1 MKAMKYA
8 ARYVSLVSL
17 LLGCGVSA
25 AFAEGY
31 PSNLIRIVV
40 PTAPGTPPDVISRVI
55 ATELSESE
63 GWRLIVE
70 NKPGALQTIGITE
83 ALRQPADGYTIYS
96 MSVPTAAVP
105 ALMPN
110 LGLRPE
116 ADFAPVIKIS
126 RSYNALVVP
135 PSFPAK
141 SVAEL
146 ITVLKAQP
154 GKYNFS
160 SAGFGTPAHLIGE
173 MFKLQTGVQA
183 THVPYQQPQQR
194 ITDLLVGTNHF
205 DFLATVTVADFIETG
220 RLRALAVT
228 APDRVAGLKDVPTV
242 VEQGFPGL
250 VVEDYVG
257 FAVKSGT
264 PGEVV
269 VTLNNAIN
277 KALQKPKV
285 IETFA
290 KLGAT
295 PVGGTADTFGALIK
309 EQVGHW
315 SQVIRD
321 SGIKLPQ

>member
-1 MKAMKYA
+1 MSTIKSITRKVLMVLA
-8 ARYVSLVSL
+8 L
-17 LLGCGVSA
+17 LNIGGSA
-25 AFAEGY
+25 AYAETY
-31 PSNLIRIVV
+31 PSNVIRIVV
-40 PTAPGTPPDVISRVI
+40 PTGPGTPPDVISRVI
-55 ATELSESE
+55 ATELSEAE
-63 GWRLIVE
+63 GWRMIVE
-70 NKPGALQTIGITE
+70 NKPGALQTIGMTD
-83 ALRQPADGYTIYS
+83 ALKQPADGYTIYS

-110 LGLRPE
+110 LGLRPDV
-116 ADFAPVIKIS
+116 DFTPIVKVS
-126 RSYNALVVP
+126 KSYNALVVP

-141 SVAEL
+141 SISEL
-146 ITVLKAQP
+146 IAVLKEQP

-183 THVPYQQPQQR
+183 IHVPYQQSQQR
-194 ITDLLVGTNHF
+194 LTDLLSGTNHF

-228 APDRVAGLKDVPTV
+228 APARVAGLKDVPTV
-242 VEQGFPGL
+242 VEQGFPEL

-264 PGEVV
+264 PGDVV
-269 VTLNNAIN
+269 MSLNKAIN

-285 IETFA
+285 VETFA

-295 PVGGTADTFGALIK
+295 PAGGTAEAFGALIK
-309 EQVGHW
+309 EQVAYWGKI
-315 SQVIRD
+315 IRE
-321 SGIKLPQ
+321 SGIKMSQ

>member
-8 ARYVSLVSL
+8 ARYVLLVL
-17 LLGCGVSA
+17 PLLGCGISA
-25 AFAEGY
+25 APAEGY
-31 PSNLIRIVV
+31 PSNVIRIVV

-55 ATELSESE
+55 ATELSEAE
-63 GWRLIVE
+63 GWRMIVE

-83 ALRQPADGYTIYS
+83 VLKQPADGYTVYT
-96 MSVPTAAVP
+96 MSVPTAAAP

-110 LGLRPE
+110 LGLRPD
-116 ADFAPVIKIS
+116 ADFTPVIQIS
-126 RSYNALVVP
+126 KSYNALVVP

-146 ITVLKAQP
+146 IAALKAQP
-154 GKYNFS
+154 EKYNFS

-194 ITDLLVGTNHF
+194 VTDLLSGTNHF

-228 APDRVAGLKDVPTV
+228 APDRVVGLKDVPTV

-264 PGEVV
+264 PGEAVV
-269 VTLNNAIN
+269 SLNKAIN

-285 IETFA
+285 IETFV

-295 PVGGTADTFGALIK
+295 PVGGTADTFGVLIK
-309 EQVGHW
+309 EQVAHW
-315 SQVIRD
+315 GKVIRE
-321 SGIKLPQ
+321 SGIKMPQ

>member
-1 MKAMKYA
+1 MNTIGST
-8 ARYVSLVSL
+8 ARTILMALPL
-17 LLGCGVSA
+17 LNIGSSGTH
-25 AFAEGY
+25 AETY

-40 PTAPGTPPDVISRVI
+40 PTGPGTPPDVISRVI
-55 ATELSESE
+55 ATELSEAE
-63 GWRLIVE
+63 GWRMIVE
-70 NKPGALQTIGITE
+70 NKPGALQTIGIAE

-110 LGLRPE
+110 LGLRPDV
-116 ADFAPVIKIS
+116 DFAPIIKIS
-126 RSYNALVVP
+126 KSYNALVVP
-135 PSFPAK
+135 PAFPAK
-141 SVAEL
+141 SVSEL
-146 ITVLKAQP
+146 IAVLKGQP
-154 GKYNFS
+154 RKYNFS

-173 MFKLQTGVQA
+173 MFKLQTGAQA
-183 THVPYQQPQQR
+183 THVPYQQSQQR
-194 ITDLLVGTNHF
+194 LTDLLNGTNHF

-228 APDRVAGLKDVPTV
+228 APVRVAGLKDVPTV
-242 VEQGFPGL
+242 VEQGFPDL

-264 PGEVV
+264 PGDAI
-269 VTLNNAIN
+269 VTLNKAIN

-295 PVGGTADTFGALIK
+295 PAGGTAEDFGALIK
-309 EQVGHW
+309 EQVAHW
-315 SQVIRD
+315 GKVVRE
-321 SGIKLPQ
+321 SGIKMSQ

>member
-1 MKAMKYA
+1 MDTIGSI
-8 ARYVSLVSL
+8 ARKILMALPL
-17 LLGCGVSA
+17 LNIGGSA
-25 AFAEGY
+25 THAQTY

-40 PTAPGTPPDVISRVI
+40 PTGPGTPPDVISRVI
-55 ATELSESE
+55 ATELSEAE
-63 GWRLIVE
+63 GWRMIVE
-70 NKPGALQTIGITE
+70 NKPGALQTIGIAE

-110 LGLRPE
+110 LGLRPDV
-116 ADFAPVIKIS
+116 DFIPIIKIS
-126 RSYNALVVP
+126 KSYNALVVP
-135 PSFPAK
+135 PAFPAK
-141 SVAEL
+141 SVSEL
-146 ITVLKAQP
+146 IAVLKAQP

-173 MFKLQTGVQA
+173 MFKLQNGVQA
-183 THVPYQQPQQR
+183 THVPYQQSQQR
-194 ITDLLVGTNHF
+194 LTDLLNGTNHF

-228 APDRVAGLKDVPTV
+228 APVRVAGLKDVPTV
-242 VEQGFPGL
+242 VEQGFPDL

-264 PGEVV
+264 PGDAVAG
-269 VTLNNAIN
+269 LNKAIN

-290 KLGAT
+290 KFGAT
-295 PVGGTADTFGALIK
+295 PAGGTAEDFGALIK
-309 EQVGHW
+309 EQVAHW
-315 SQVIRD
+315 GKVVRE
-321 SGIKLPQ
+321 SGIKMSQ

>member
-1 MKAMKYA
+1 MDTIGSI
-8 ARYVSLVSL
+8 ARAILMALAL
-17 LLGCGVSA
+17 LNIGGSA
-25 AFAEGY
+25 THAETY

-40 PTAPGTPPDVISRVI
+40 PTGPGTPPDIISRVI
-55 ATELSESE
+55 ATELSEAE
-63 GWRLIVE
+63 GWRMVVE
-70 NKPGALQTIGITE
+70 NKPGALQTIGIAE

-110 LGLRPE
+110 LGLRPDV
-116 ADFAPVIKIS
+116 DFTPIIKIS
-126 RSYNALVVP
+126 KSYNALVVP
-135 PSFPAK
+135 PAFPAK
-141 SVAEL
+141 SVSEL
-146 ITVLKAQP
+146 VAVLKAQP

-160 SAGFGTPAHLIGE
+160 SAGFGTPAHLIAE

-183 THVPYQQPQQR
+183 THVPYQQSQQR
-194 ITDLLVGTNHF
+194 LTDLLNGTNHF

-228 APDRVAGLKDVPTV
+228 APVQVAGLKDVPTV
-242 VEQGFPGL
+242 VEQGFPDL

-264 PGEVV
+264 PRDAVV
-269 VTLNNAIN
+269 SLNKAIN

-295 PVGGTADTFGALIK
+295 PGGGTAEDFGALIK
-309 EQVGHW
+309 EQVAHW
-315 SQVIRD
+315 GKVIRE
-321 SGIKLPQ
+321 SGIKVSQ

>member
-1 MKAMKYA
+1 MNTRSI
-8 ARYVSLVSL
+8 ARTILMALPL
-17 LLGCGVSA
+17 LNIGGSA
-25 AFAEGY
+25 TNAETY

-40 PTAPGTPPDVISRVI
+40 PTGPGTPPDVISRVI
-55 ATELSESE
+55 ATELSEAE
-63 GWRLIVE
+63 GWRMIVE
-70 NKPGALQTIGITE
+70 NKPGALQTIGIAE

-110 LGLRPE
+110 LGLRPDV
-116 ADFAPVIKIS
+116 DFTPIIKIS
-126 RSYNALVVP
+126 KSYNALVVP
-135 PSFPAK
+135 PAFPAK
-141 SVAEL
+141 SVSEL
-146 ITVLKAQP
+146 VSVLKAHP

-183 THVPYQQPQQR
+183 THVPYQQSQQR
-194 ITDLLVGTNHF
+194 LTDLLNGTNHF

-220 RLRALAVT
+220 QLRALAVT
-228 APDRVAGLKDVPTV
+228 ASVRVAGLKDAPTV
-242 VEQGFPGL
+242 VEQGFPDL

-264 PGEVV
+264 PGDAVV
-269 VTLNNAIN
+269 SLNKAIN

-295 PVGGTADTFGALIK
+295 PAGGTAEDFGALIK
-309 EQVGHW
+309 EQVAHW
-315 SQVIRD
+315 GKVVRE
-321 SGIKLPQ
+321 SGIKMSQ

>member
-1 MKAMKYA
+1 MITTGNI
-8 ARYVSLVSL
+8 ARTVLMALPL
-17 LLGCGVSA
+17 LAVGGSA
-25 AFAEGY
+25 THAETY

-40 PTAPGTPPDVISRVI
+40 PTGPGTPPDIISRVI
-55 ATELSESE
+55 ATELSETE
-63 GWRLIVE
+63 GWRMVVE

-83 ALRQPADGYTIYS
+83 ALRHPADGYTIYS

-110 LGLRPE
+110 LGLRPDV
-116 ADFAPVIKIS
+116 DFTPIIKIS
-126 RSYNALVVP
+126 KSYNALVVP

-141 SVAEL
+141 SVSEL
-146 ITVLKAQP
+146 IAVLKAQP

-183 THVPYQQPQQR
+183 AHVPYQQSQQR
-194 ITDLLVGTNHF
+194 LTDLLSGTNHF

-228 APDRVAGLKDVPTV
+228 APVRVGGLKDVPTV
-242 VEQGFPGL
+242 VEQGFPDL

-264 PGEVV
+264 PGDAIVS
-269 VTLNNAIN
+269 LNKAIN

-285 IETFA
+285 VETFT

-295 PVGGTADTFGALIK
+295 PAGGTAEAFGALIK
-309 EQVGHW
+309 EQVVHW
-315 SQVIRD
+315 GKIVRE
-321 SGIKLPQ
+321 SGIKMSQ

>member
-1 MKAMKYA
+1 MDTIGSI
-8 ARYVSLVSL
+8 ARTILMALPL
-17 LLGCGVSA
+17 LNIGGSA
-25 AFAEGY
+25 THAQTY

-40 PTAPGTPPDVISRVI
+40 PTGPGTPPDVISRVI
-55 ATELSESE
+55 ATELSEAE
-63 GWRLIVE
+63 GWRMIVE
-70 NKPGALQTIGITE
+70 NKPGALQTIGIAE

-110 LGLRPE
+110 LGLRPDV
-116 ADFAPVIKIS
+116 DFIPIIKIS
-126 RSYNALVVP
+126 KSYNALVVP
-135 PSFPAK
+135 PAFPAK

-146 ITVLKAQP
+146 IAVLKAQP

-183 THVPYQQPQQR
+183 THVPYQQSQQR
-194 ITDLLVGTNHF
+194 LTDLLNGTNHF

-228 APDRVAGLKDVPTV
+228 APVRVAGLKDVPTV
-242 VEQGFPGL
+242 VEQGFPDL

-264 PGEVV
+264 PGDAVAS
-269 VTLNNAIN
+269 LNKAIN

-295 PVGGTADTFGALIK
+295 PAGGTAEDFGALIK
-309 EQVGHW
+309 EQVAHW
-315 SQVIRD
+315 GKVVRE
-321 SGIKLPQ
+321 SGIKMSQ